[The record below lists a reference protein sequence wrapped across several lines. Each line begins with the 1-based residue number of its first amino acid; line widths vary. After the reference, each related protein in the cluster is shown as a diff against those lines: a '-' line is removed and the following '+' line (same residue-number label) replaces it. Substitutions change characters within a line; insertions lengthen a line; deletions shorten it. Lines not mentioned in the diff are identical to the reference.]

1 MNNHR
6 KKRNNK
12 LSRLERVERKCD
24 RILAELAMLRKRSAV
39 QSHSIDDA
47 IERMHRNARRMRA
60 ETDREAQIIRKL
72 LISKGE
78 E

>member
-39 QSHSIDDA
+39 QSRSVDDA

-78 E
+78 